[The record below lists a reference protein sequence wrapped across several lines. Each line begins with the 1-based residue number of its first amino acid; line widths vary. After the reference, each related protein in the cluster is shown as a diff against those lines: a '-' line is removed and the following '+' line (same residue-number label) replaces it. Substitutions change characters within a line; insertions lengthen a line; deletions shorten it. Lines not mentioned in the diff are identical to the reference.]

1 MRYQVIM
8 TDTFSRWVAR
18 LKDRRAARAI
28 ARRIDRIVAGNLGD
42 VKPVGGGVFEMRI
55 FTGPGYRVY
64 FCLRG
69 GQVIV
74 LLCGGDKSTQ
84 QQDIQRAIQMMA
96 EL

>member
-1 MRYQVIM
+1 M
-8 TDTFSRWVAR
+8 TDTFSHWVAR

-64 FCLRG
+64 FCQRG
-69 GQVIV
+69 GQIIV

-84 QQDIQRAIQMMA
+84 QQDIQRAIQMVA